1 MGPHVL
7 AYSYGG
13 DADYPAMAT
22 RTATITVTTALPML
36 IGVVDGADFGAK
48 ISAGGLATVF
58 GTGLGTGTLWA
69 PPAPL
74 PITLQ
79 GSQVLVNGASAP
91 IIFVSP
97 DQINFQVPIGTLVAT
112 PVQVAVVLNG
122 VSSLPVMVTFSTTAP
137 AVFAYYRVPASTDP
151 IIVHADN
158 SLVTPTAPAQ
168 AGEVLTIYAT
178 GAGPLN
184 NPPLD
189 GQPAPSSPDATTKVT
204 PSVTVGGAAA
214 TVQFSGLTPGSVGL
228 LQINIQLPATLPTA
242 TGTPHSLPLV
252 ISFPAASSTPVNLWV
267 P

>member
-1 MGPHVL
+1 MGSHVL
-7 AYSYGG
+7 SYTYSG
-13 DADYPAMAT
+13 DSNYPGTSM
-22 RTATITVTTALPML
+22 RTVTFTVTTALPVL

-58 GTGLGTGTLWA
+58 GTGLGTGTLYA

-79 GSQVLVNGASAP
+79 GSQVFVNGAAAP
-91 IIFVSP
+91 ILFVSP

-137 AVFAYYRVPASTDP
+137 AVFAYYRVATSTDP

-158 SLVTPTAPAQ
+158 SLVTPTVPAH
-168 AGEVLTIYAT
+168 AGEILTIYAT

-189 GQPAPSSPDATTKVT
+189 GQPAPSSPDSTTKAT
-204 PSVTVGGAAA
+204 PSVLVGGAAA

-228 LQINIQLPATLPTA
+228 LQINIQLPATLPVA

-252 ISFPAASSTPVNLWV
+252 ISFPGASSTPVNLWV